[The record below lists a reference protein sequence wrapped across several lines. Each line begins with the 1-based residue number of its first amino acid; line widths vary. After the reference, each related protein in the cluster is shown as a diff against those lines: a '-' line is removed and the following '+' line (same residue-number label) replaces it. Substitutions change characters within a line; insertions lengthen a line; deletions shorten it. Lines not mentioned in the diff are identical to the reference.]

1 MMEAMFLTYE
11 ELIKKAIEAKQNAY
25 SPYSKFPVGA
35 ALLTKEGKVYTGC
48 NIECASYAGT
58 NCAERTAL
66 FKAVS
71 EGERDIEAIAV
82 IGDLDTYI
90 YPCGICRQV
99 IMEFGSKIKIIVA
112 RSEYDFKVHTIDDLL
127 PDAFSPESFKK
138 IDGRCGY
145 GI

>member
-1 MMEAMFLTYE
+1 MEAMFLTYE

-25 SPYSKFPVGA
+25 APYSKFSVGA

-48 NIECASYAGT
+48 NIECASYSGT

-66 FKAVS
+66 FKAIS
-71 EGERDIEAIAV
+71 EGERDIESIAV
-82 IGDLDTYI
+82 ISDLDTYI

-112 RSEYDFKVHTIDDLL
+112 KSEYDFKIHTIGDLL
-127 PDAFSPESFKK
+127 PDAFSPESLKK
-138 IDGRCGY
+138 IDGRCNY